1 MRYKL
6 ILMDIDDTVFDF
18 QAGNR
23 NAINELTAEL
33 GLASPTIFDE
43 YQVHNHACWAALE
56 RGEMT
61 QEILHVERFR
71 RFLAAKGRAD
81 DPKAVADRFAE
92 LLGRQAI
99 PMPGAEEMLAAVS
112 ARLPIVVLTNG
123 ITVIQ
128 RARLARTPLSR
139 FFSRVVISQ
148 EVGAAKPDPRIFE
161 IGLDGVDPSDALM
174 IGDSL
179 ASDVLGAAR
188 AGVDSCW
195 FNPKGKPRPVTPA
208 PTYEVAALTEC
219 IGIAL
224 GQAHK
229 REVLR

>member
-6 ILMDIDDTVFDF
+6 ILLDIDDTIFDF

-23 NAINELTAEL
+23 NAVNELAEEL
-33 GLASPTIFDE
+33 GLASPTVFDE
-43 YQVHNHACWAALE
+43 YQVHNHACWEALE

-71 RFLAAKGRAD
+71 RFLASENRAD

-99 PMPGAEEMLAAVS
+99 PLPGAENLVRTLSGRVPVA
-112 ARLPIVVLTNG
+112 ILTNG

-128 RARLARTPLSR
+128 RSRLARTPLAQC
-139 FFSRVVISQ
+139 FSRVVISQ
-148 EVGAAKPDPRIFE
+148 EVGASKPDPRIFE
-161 IGLDGVDPSDALM
+161 IALDGTSASDALM

-179 ASDVLGAAR
+179 SSDILGANR
-188 AGVDSCW
+188 AGIDSCW
-195 FNPKGKPRPVTPA
+195 FNPKGKTCPDHIR
-208 PTYEVAALTEC
+208 PTYTAATLDEC
-219 IGIAL
+219 LRIAM
-224 GQAHK
+224 Q
-229 REVLR
+229 E

>member
-6 ILMDIDDTVFDF
+6 ILLDIDDTIFDF

-23 NAINELTAEL
+23 NAVNELAAEL

-43 YQVHNHACWAALE
+43 YQIHNHACWAALE

-71 RFLAAKGRAD
+71 RFLSAKGRAD
-81 DPKAVADRFAE
+81 DPKTVADRFAE

-99 PMPGAEEMLAAVS
+99 PMPGAEEMLAAIS
-112 ARLPIVVLTNG
+112 ARLPIVFLTNG

-128 RARLARTPLSR
+128 KARLARSPLTR
-139 FFSRVVISQ
+139 FVTRVVISQ

-161 IGLDGVDPSDALM
+161 IALDGVAPSDALM
-174 IGDSL
+174 IGDSI
-179 ASDVLGAAR
+179 ASDILGASN
-188 AGVDSCW
+188 AGIDSCW
-195 FNPKGKPRPVTPA
+195 FNPRKKSRPENA
-208 PTYEVAALTEC
+208 HPTYEAATLAEC
-219 IGIAL
+219 AGIAL
-224 GQAHK
+224 KA
-229 REVLR
+229 